1 MYIYMCT
8 YIKRDIYMY
17 IIIYTYIDM
26 RPRITNVRHH
36 LSSFYCVA
44 HASLGD
50 LNGIHGQES
59 RIAGEALRI
68 AR

>member
-1 MYIYMCT
+1 
-8 YIKRDIYMY
+8 MY